1 VKSFPILLLA
11 QVADYEDYASSS
23 ISARGKKAIFGAVI
37 AMRLNVLVLDG
48 VFDLG
53 LCAVLDAFQTANE
66 LIEM

>member
-37 AMRLNVLVLDG
+37 AMRLNVLVMEFSIWDYA
-48 VFDLG
+48 
-53 LCAVLDAFQTANE
+53 LCWTRFKLRMN
-66 LIEM
+66 